1 MFGFGFDIIAA
12 MGRMRIKKKSVVQ
25 PFRETLAYRL
35 LLAVGCFIFFVFTI
49 YEMVSAL
56 RVNNTLAFVIAGIA
70 GVLASIGIFYNLGR
84 ARDIGLPS
92 PKRHR

>member
-1 MFGFGFDIIAA
+1 MIGFGFDIIAA
-12 MGRMRIKKKSVVQ
+12 MGRMRIKKKSAVQ
-25 PFRETLAYRL
+25 PFRETLVYRL
-35 LLAVGCFIFFVFTI
+35 LLAVASFMFFVFSI

-56 RVNNTLAFVIAGIA
+56 RVSNTIAFIISGIA

-84 ARDIGLPS
+84 ARDIGLPA

>member
-1 MFGFGFDIIAA
+1 
-12 MGRMRIKKKSVVQ
+12 MGRMRIKKKSAVQ
-25 PFRETLAYRL
+25 PFRQTLAYRL
-35 LLAVGCFIFFVFTI
+35 LLAVGSFMFFVFAI

-56 RVNNTLAFVIAGIA
+56 RVNNTVAFIIAGIA

-84 ARDIGLPS
+84 ARDIGLPA

>member
-1 MFGFGFDIIAA
+1 MFDCGFDIIAA
-12 MGRMRIKKKSVVQ
+12 MGRMRIKKKTEVP

-35 LLAVGCFIFFVFTI
+35 FLAVGSFIFFVFAI
-49 YEMVSAL
+49 YQMVAAL
-56 RVNNTLAFVIAGIA
+56 QVHNTVAFVISGIA